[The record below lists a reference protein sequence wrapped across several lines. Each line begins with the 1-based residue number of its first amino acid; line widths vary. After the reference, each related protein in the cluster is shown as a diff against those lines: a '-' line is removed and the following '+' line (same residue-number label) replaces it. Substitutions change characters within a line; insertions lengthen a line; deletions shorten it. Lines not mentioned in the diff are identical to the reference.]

1 MVPLTDHGYEI
12 LNTKPKK
19 AIDYHSVEM
28 MNKIICSYRANPQ
41 YSYCL
46 YSLSILL
53 LAWNYIR
60 NHPHYSTNEFGIN

>member
-1 MVPLTDHGYEI
+1 MVSLTDHCYEI

-28 MNKIICSYRANPQ
+28 MSKIICSYRANPQ

-53 LAWNYIR
+53 LALNHIR
-60 NHPHYSTNEFGIN
+60 NHPHYSTDEFVIN

>member
-28 MNKIICSYRANPQ
+28 MSKLFVPTELIP
-41 YSYCL
+41 
-46 YSLSILL
+46 SILT
-53 LAWNYIR
+53 AYIACL
-60 NHPHYSTNEFGIN
+60 SCS